1 MSKNYN
7 DENIGSFKTRSIL
20 HDKIRLDVKYIG
32 SDIKEILKTI
42 LRERI
47 ESKCIK
53 EGYVIPNTCD
63 IMSYSAGECDINFI
77 VFHVVY
83 KCVIYK
89 PIKGREIKVVI
100 TNKTKAGIRAKTRDP
115 ISHIDVFVARE
126 YMSNQITD
134 SIYDDGYKQ
143 EDLITVKILGF
154 RYELND
160 TKISIIADLVE

>member
-1 MSKNYN
+1 MSTKYN

-20 HDKIRLDVKYIG
+20 HDKIKLDVKYVG
-32 SDIKEILKTI
+32 SDIKEILKLI
-42 LRERI
+42 LKERI
-47 ESKCIK
+47 ENKCIK

-63 IMSYSAGECDINFI
+63 IISYSAGECDIHFI
-77 VFHVVY
+77 VFHIVY

-89 PIKGREIKVVI
+89 PIKGKEIKVVI

-115 ISHIDVFVARE
+115 NSQIDVFVARE

-134 SIYDDGYKQ
+134 NIYEDQYKQ
-143 EDLITVKILGF
+143 GELISVKILGF